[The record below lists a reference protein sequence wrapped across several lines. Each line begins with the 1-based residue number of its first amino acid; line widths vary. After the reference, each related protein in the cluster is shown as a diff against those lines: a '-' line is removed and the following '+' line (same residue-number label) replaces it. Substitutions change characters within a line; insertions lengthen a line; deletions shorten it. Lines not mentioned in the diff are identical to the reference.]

1 LSRFDHAACG
11 FLTGIFAL
19 AAPLILHAE
28 PTTFASGGKRIR
40 IEEFGAAKSGKQPAV
55 IIVHGSTGLPY
66 GDRFFAGVSETFASQ
81 GFATYLVHYFDS
93 TGTNYAS
100 DADIRWNFAT
110 WLQTLDD
117 ATAHVSDRPGV
128 DRRRIGFFG
137 YSLGGY
143 LAVARAAD
151 DPRIGAVVEL
161 AGGIDPGY
169 ARKVRRLPPLLI
181 LHGTRDQRVPPTEAE
196 ALEQLAR
203 RIGATSEKKLYDGEG
218 HILSGGAF
226 VDVFARGT
234 AFFRKH
240 LAR

>member
-1 LSRFDHAACG
+1 LSRLDRAARI
-11 FLTGIFAL
+11 FLPAIFAM
-19 AAPLILHAE
+19 AASLTLHAE
-28 PTTFASGGKRIR
+28 PTTFASGGKR
-40 IEEFGAAKSGKQPAV
+40 S
-55 IIVHGSTGLPY
+55 
-66 GDRFFAGVSETFASQ
+66 
-81 GFATYLVHYFDS
+81 LVHYFDS
-93 TGTNYAS
+93 TVPTLAENTPPTRNGSASLRIGTKYAS
-100 DADIRWNFAT
+100 DADIRRNFAT

-128 DRRRIGFFG
+128 DSRRIGFFG

-169 ARKVRRLPPLLI
+169 ASKVRRLPPLLI
-181 LHGTRDQRVPPTEAE
+181 LHGTRDQRVAPTEAE

-203 RIGATSEKKLYDGEG
+203 RIGATSEKKLFDGEG